1 MTDCDQGSSAH
12 LDLPRYL
19 RTVGGEAGGG
29 SRGLATPRTGG
40 GARRGSSQPHW
51 RLPLLSREAPLWKGL
66 FLDIEPHIHTTSG
79 RTLRVARIQAAYV
92 HTSVCVCERVSAL
105 GPCAHACL
113 RMSQA
118 WAGACGRCCSA
129 FLGISAPRVLTK
141 VPQCHWRGEDNWG
154 HSRRT
159 ESPTL
164 STGIFVLW
172 SKIN

>member
-1 MTDCDQGSSAH
+1 MALGLGVSS
-12 LDLPRYL
+12 PR
-19 RTVGGEAGGG
+19 
-29 SRGLATPRTGG
+29 
-40 GARRGSSQPHW
+40 SSQPHW

-154 HSRRT
+154 HSRRGGGGRRPVGT
-159 ESPTL
+159 PQPGRGRPRPPHVERPHPVEFRPEPV
-164 STGIFVLW
+164 GGGAGGPAAAPHGR
-172 SKIN
+172 